1 MPVGRETYA
10 GKCRGWFQNVYFL
23 ITGQNIWRKQAHPV
37 HFDGKFVRISVY
49 KIRRAV
55 YNKTQDKTQ
64 EKTAPLSRSREF
76 GKAFGTVSEEGE
88 LGSNYPPL
96 AFRLPACLVR

>member
-1 MPVGRETYA
+1 M
-10 GKCRGWFQNVYFL
+10 
-23 ITGQNIWRKQAHPV
+23 

-55 YNKTQDKTQ
+55 YNKTQ